1 MGRLIEAFAQFF
13 DGNGDPLAYGWLRF
27 LVSSSNNTPKDTYND
42 PDYQIPNANPLQLDA
57 EGRCPSVFGI
67 GDYRIIS
74 YVNDPDEEDSPGEQ
88 IQMFDPVSAQG
99 TVEATGTG
107 TVFDAWSG
115 SPTVYDLG
123 DIVTRDFGY
132 YRSLGNANE
141 GFDPLLED
149 SWWEQVDFLSYYNS
163 TITYETGN
171 LVYYGDNLYL
181 SLQDGNIAHTPT
193 TSPAWWR
200 AVATGCKSYL
210 TQSGNFTIT
219 SSHLNYLIIL
229 TASAVADAT
238 FDLPA
243 MSSTT
248 DKFCLWI
255 YNASDYVLTLD
266 AVGSATVWLNAG
278 GTMELTKGSLVQIR
292 YNSYLDQWIPM
303 GNNGPILG
311 SQDVGTITYPVLDLY
326 ATDIYTATMTATGAV
341 SLALATIDELH
352 IPSDGPIYFGDA
364 DEISMI
370 YDSVGTEFNLS
381 VDAGIDITFVNDSV
395 DYWTIRST
403 GQITPGASNPLPDI
417 GTAAASLN
425 FIYTDNISLP
435 DNGYALFGGGD
446 DLGIS
451 VNGTISSIVST
462 LPLTIGTNA
471 VQPITFILNSTGV
484 LEMTTAGYLNTTLA
498 VSIATA
504 ASQFYM
510 GNPTEFSITR
520 SGAASATYINSAN
533 YTTYFQS
540 GGSTVFLYT
549 SSLDII
555 FYGIVSTQP
564 NKGVWFDNKGIIS
577 SDGTDFSINARLGA
591 DMLLQIEATTIFY
604 IDSSGM
610 YPNIADTYQIGSAA
624 RYLEALYTSEL
635 YGNGTSLTIGVSSG
649 APFDITSII
658 EYQDGSLNWVLQF
671 TIVGNNA
678 TYYFISDSSV

>member
-42 PDYQIPNANPLQLDA
+42 SDYQIPNANPLQLDA

-67 GDYRIIS
+67 GEYRIIS

-99 TVEATGTG
+99 TVESSGTG
-107 TVFDAWSG
+107 TVFDTWSP
-115 SPTVYDLG
+115 SVTYDLG
-123 DIVTRDFGY
+123 DIVTQNFNY
-132 YRSLGNANE
+132 YRSLGNSNF

-181 SLQDGNIAHTPT
+181 GLQDGNIAHTPT

-278 GTMELTKGSLVQIR
+278 GTLELTKGSLVQIR

-311 SQDVGTITYPVLDLY
+311 SQDVGTVTYPVLDLY
-326 ATDIYTATMTATGAV
+326 ATDIYTTTMTATGAV

-381 VDAGIDITFVNDSV
+381 VDAGVDITFVNDSV

-417 GTAAASLN
+417 GTAASSLN

-446 DLGIS
+446 DLGIV
-451 VNGTISSIVST
+451 VNGTLSAMISS

-484 LEMTTAGYLNTTLA
+484 LELTTAGYLNTTLA

-549 SSLDII
+549 SSLDTI

-591 DMLLQIEATTIFY
+591 DMLLQIDATTIFY
-604 IDSSGM
+604 IDSSGI

-624 RYLEALYTSEL
+624 KYLEGLYTSEL
-635 YGNGTSLTIGVSSG
+635 YGNGTSLIFGLSTSYTIEVT
-649 APFDITSII
+649 DIL
-658 EYQDGSLNWVLQF
+658 EYQDGSLNWILQF
-671 TIVGNNA
+671 EIVGNNA
-678 TYYFISDSSV
+678 TYYFRSDLSV